1 MTQAVHLRPMGLLE
15 IVDQTFRLYRSNFWL
30 FLGTAA
36 VVLIPVSVLTAVP
49 VLQVLALVLSPAAN
63 LLVSAALTKGI
74 SDTYLGD
81 RTTIGTC
88 YGYIARRI
96 FALVGTII
104 VMYLFV
110 AAGILVFLVG
120 MIIFGFWVLFVTQVF
135 VIEDKR
141 YFSAIRRS
149 RFLVGKGV
157 WAEVLVLLM
166 IVGFLVLMI
175 QGAIGLVLGAP
186 FFFVT
191 QEPEAEVAFFHF
203 VLNGIVQ
210 SLVTPIG
217 AVALV
222 LLYYDSR
229 IRKEGF
235 DLEILAREIGKELP
249 PPAEPAGPTS
259 PGEQSPPGAG
269 PDQGST

>member
-30 FLGTAA
+30 FLGIAA
-36 VVLIPVSVLTAVP
+36 VVNIPLSVLTAIP
-49 VLQVLALVLSPAAN
+49 ILQLLAVLLAPAAN

-81 RTTIGTC
+81 RTTIGSC
-88 YGYIARRI
+88 YGYIGRR
-96 FALVGTII
+96 FLPLVGTII

-110 AAGILVFLVG
+110 LSGILVFLVG
-120 MIIFGFWVLFVTQVF
+120 MIIFAFWVVFVTQVF

-141 YFSAIRRS
+141 YFSAIWRS

-157 WAEVLVLLM
+157 WAEVIVLLI
-166 IVGFLVLMI
+166 IVGFLVLVI
-175 QGAIGLVLGAP
+175 QGAVGLVLGAP
-186 FFFVT
+186 MFFVT
-191 QEPEAEVAFFHF
+191 QEPEAGVAFFHF

-210 SLVTPIG
+210 SLVGPI
-217 AVALV
+217 ALAAFV

-249 PPAEPAGPTS
+249 PPAEPAGPTA
-259 PGEQSPPGAG
+259 PGGQLPPGPG